1 MESNEMYIQPFSKG
15 NSKEKNL
22 LGGKGANLAEMT
34 NLGLP
39 VPCGITITTEAW
51 AEWNNLNSADQDNF
65 CTTLA
70 EQSIEIFYSEFGY
83 DENTLPLL
91 SVRSGA
97 RVSMPGMMDTI
108 LNVGILVASTL
119 STLNIN
125 TRTRLDCTRRFQQM
139 FGETA
144 LGIPSEQFSK
154 VLDEIKGYKFG
165 MNGAPKSDA
174 EMSVKHLEKLSSRY
188 SLILSKQDTS
198 WADSVEDTLAKCISA
213 VFESWNSDRAVA
225 YRAKYGYP
233 DSWGTAVNIQQ
244 MVFGNMDDE
253 SCSGVLFTR
262 NPSTGKDELTGEFLV
277 NAQGEDVVAGIR
289 TPLPLSDMEQWN
301 PELFEE
307 LAGVW
312 GIAKKLESHYN
323 DMQDIEFTVES
334 GQLYMLQTRNG
345 KRSAEAAFKV
355 AYDRYTEGYLTQEE
369 ALSRVTATQYIAL
382 KTDKVTDAAPAPDF
396 TGLPASNGVVTGA
409 AVFSSDDAIEYV
421 GDCIL
426 VTEETNP
433 DDFAGMDASVGILT
447 RTGGVTSHAAVVARG
462 MDKTCVV
469 GCTDLNMSE
478 LEKGDLVTLCGLT
491 GRVWV
496 NKEVPVKPGQLTDEA
511 SDLLALAY
519 GQIQQDCVEVKCFTD
534 IPASGQMYLDVTKT
548 HDADFKLYMEV
559 ARERHL
565 IVNLDLAPEA
575 GLIEADYLNLL
586 GLGVPS
592 GVKASVL
599 NQTTPNANW
608 SVRMPKGVSGS
619 GMRAKGWKVLETID
633 NWDSLLSSSIEGAL
647 DPQWVTELAGMAVPV
662 SKLTG
667 IMIELGK
674 SFTELKKADAPI
686 ERQLFEVLGKSV

>member
-1 MESNEMYIQPFSKG
+1 MYIQPFSKG